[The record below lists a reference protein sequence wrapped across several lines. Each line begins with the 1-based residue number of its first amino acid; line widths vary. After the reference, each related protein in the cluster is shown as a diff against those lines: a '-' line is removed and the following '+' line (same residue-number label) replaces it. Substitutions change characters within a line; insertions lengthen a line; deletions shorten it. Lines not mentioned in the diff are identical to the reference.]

1 MYHLEWFN
9 VDDPKAAKQFFK
21 ERFLPYFRSR
31 GFDIWIFVTQ
41 HCLGP
46 AQFTLVTGMGDKW
59 GSIDGWAELAEG
71 EQEGRDLMDEYRRL
85 RHYGGGAVVENLD
98 VL

>member
-9 VDDPKAAKQFFK
+9 VDDPAEARRFFK
-21 ERFLPYFRSR
+21 DRLLPYMRSR
-31 GFDIWIFVTQ
+31 GFAIWIYVTQ

-46 AQFTLVTGMGDKW
+46 AQFTLITGMGDQW
-59 GSIDGWAELAEG
+59 GSIDGWAAMAEG
-71 EQEGRDLMDEYRRL
+71 EEEGRQIMAEYRRL

-98 VL
+98 SL